1 MFMVSWVQELALQSN
16 DMNDEHHAL
25 LNKLND
31 LLIALSSPDRT
42 RIVMACNVLAVE
54 ARAHFDSEEAQMRE
68 AGYPALEQ
76 HREQHE
82 ELQRNLSHL
91 LFTANSGAGF
101 LSSTY
106 PYSFLQLWFVPHL
119 TYADRKAADFLAANA
134 AAAQGNSD
142 SGRC

>member
-1 MFMVSWVQELALQSN
+1 MFTIPWVQELALQSN
-16 DMNDEHHAL
+16 DLDDEHYAL
-25 LNKLND
+25 LNKLNG
-31 LLIALSSPDRT
+31 LLIALSSSDRT
-42 RIVMACNVLAVE
+42 RIVMACSVLAVE

-68 AGYPALEQ
+68 AGYPDLEQ

-82 ELQRNLSHL
+82 ALQRDLSHL

-106 PYSFLQLWFVPHL
+106 PQSLLERWFVPHL
-119 TYADRKAADFLAANA
+119 TYADRKVADFLAANA